1 MPSTTARSA
10 TALLTALGL
19 AGCGVGPFAQAADEA
34 PAAVTVA
41 TTVAPPRT
49 SAAVTTTSVVVMTA
63 PPPVPT
69 PPTTLV
75 PPTTPAPA
83 TTVPPAPEPMTV
95 QAAPA
100 TTVAPPVL
108 PPPPTWAPYTPLAAQ
123 VGASPLTG
131 LALDEAT
138 SRLPVVVVKVDNARG
153 ARGQWGLDSADVVF
167 EENVESLT
175 RFVAVFH
182 SRRPGEVGPV
192 RSARTGDLALLAAFN
207 RPVLAWSGG
216 NAGVTSW
223 VRSAASAG
231 VVVDLSAQLRNGC
244 YRRDK
249 KRKAPHNL
257 VLSMQCAT
265 DRAVAAGAGSPLAL
279 WSFLPAGQVPVGAPT
294 GMFDVKMDGVKV
306 RWVWDPAT
314 ARYLRFQDGKPH
326 LTAAGVQIGA
336 TNVVVMAVSHLPSV
350 VDART
355 PEPQTVGTGTVVVHS
370 GGVAQAGTWTRAS
383 ASTGW
388 TFTGAD
394 GSTIGLQPGTT
405 FVELTRAG

>member
-1 MPSTTARSA
+1 
-10 TALLTALGL
+10 L
-19 AGCGVGPFAQAADEA
+19 
-34 PAAVTVA
+34 
-41 TTVAPPRT
+41 
-49 SAAVTTTSVVVMTA
+49 
-63 PPPVPT
+63 
-69 PPTTLV
+69 
-75 PPTTPAPA
+75 
-83 TTVPPAPEPMTV
+83 
-95 QAAPA
+95 
-100 TTVAPPVL
+100 
-108 PPPPTWAPYTPLAAQ
+108 
-123 VGASPLTG
+123 GASPLTG
-131 LALDEAT
+131 LPLDEAT

-231 VVVDLSAQLRNGC
+231 VAVDLSAQLRNGC
-244 YRRDK
+244 YRREK

-265 DRAVAAGAGSPLAL
+265 DRGIAAGAGAPLAL
-279 WSFLPAGQVPVGAPT
+279 WSFLPVGQAPVGTPT
-294 GMFDVKMDGVKV
+294 ETFDVKMDGVKV
-306 RWVWDPAT
+306 RWVWDA
-314 ARYLRFQDGKPH
+314 ASGRYLRFQDGKPH
-326 LTAAGVQIGA
+326 LTAAGVQISA
-336 TNVVVMAVSHLPSV
+336 TNVVVLAVPHLPSV

-355 PEPQTVGTGTVVVHS
+355 PEPQTVGTGTVVVHT
-370 GGVAQAGTWTRAS
+370 GGVAQTGTWTRAS
-383 ASTGW
+383 ATSGW
-388 TFTGAD
+388 TFTAAD
-394 GSTIGLQPGTT
+394 GTTIGLQPGTS